1 MIMQHLI
8 QKEDVSKSVDT
19 MERRND
25 LIEVSCRMQNGI
37 LFVTV
42 FTMVITMII
51 SQVETEEDLGNEIME
66 SSSKEVLESLKS
78 SSNGHHNHHLNGTG
92 EQQN

>member
-25 LIEVSCRMQNGI
+25 LIEVSCRMKNGI

-66 SSSKEVLESLKS
+66 SSSKEVLES
-78 SSNGHHNHHLNGTG
+78 
-92 EQQN
+92 

>member
-25 LIEVSCRMQNGI
+25 LIEVSCSMQNGI

-66 SSSKEVLESLKS
+66 SSSKEV
-78 SSNGHHNHHLNGTG
+78 
-92 EQQN
+92 